1 MSRAIRRWALLAL
14 GVLLL
19 AACGSDSNADSR
31 QPAATRTLVPP
42 TPTPTALPFTP
53 TVTPTDL
60 PAPSALEPAATES
73 AEGPLPADAQAIL
86 AGALADLSA
95 RQDINPAD
103 IRLIS
108 LEAIT
113 WPDTSLGC
121 ASARDG
127 HPGNVHG
134 YRLLFSAGRDLYTY
148 HADRGETVL
157 LCEDADWTDWQ
168 GEPLPPDP
176 IAESMVELAARDAAR
191 QLDVPTS
198 QLALASLMAV
208 TWPDASIGCP
218 KPNGEYEEQ
227 TEPGFRIAFRAGEEA
242 IIYTPASATWS
253 AARRTRKSCPACCA
267 RWWPHPNPLPERKR
281 AGRNQPAIVAF
292 RNAPLATSG
301 PAAAR
306 PIVIADRPGPHT
318 RRCARPDRGRAGR
331 HTAA

>member
-1 MSRAIRRWALLAL
+1 MLSTHGPHGMSRAIRRWALLAL

-53 TVTPTDL
+53 TITPTDL

-73 AEGPLPADAQAIL
+73 AEGPLPADARAIL

-95 RQDINPAD
+95 REDINPAG

-242 IIYTPASATWS
+242 IIY
-253 AARRTRKSCPACCA
+253 
-267 RWWPHPNPLPERKR
+267 H
-281 AGRNQPAIVAF
+281 
-292 RNAPLATSG
+292 TSI
-301 PAAAR
+301 R
-306 PIVIADRPGPHT
+306 HVV
-318 RRCARPDRGRAGR
+318 RCAPDEEILPGLLRPLVA
-331 HTAA
+331 TPEPAP